1 MNPLK
6 PDQIGPPLRRL
17 ADALPPGPAPV
28 AALLLLAALWFWS
41 AWFPAMPF
49 VSLAAALVLAF
60 RWRFFRMDVPPCGE
74 PVLALFCRAFLQI
87 LGLMILCNLAV
98 RLVAFCVHVDLP
110 LPSQTTL
117 DRWTAA
123 DSPLA
128 RLVLAATIFLAAP
141 FIEETF
147 FRGLLLPLLARIL
160 PPIAALLLSALL
172 FGLLHGIALCPAMT
186 AFALIL
192 SLLRLRTSTLLPCI
206 LLHTLW
212 NALILLLTL
221 ATSLR

>member
-28 AALLLLAALWFWS
+28 RAALLLLAALWFCG
-41 AWFPAMPF
+41 ACFPAMPF
-49 VSLAAALVLAF
+49 VTFAAALLLAL
-60 RWRFFRMDVPPCGE
+60 RWRFFRVEIPPHGE

-87 LGLMILCNLAV
+87 LGLILLCTIAV
-98 RLVAFCVHVDLP
+98 HLVAFCFHVTLP
-110 LPSQTTL
+110 VQPTL
-117 DRWTAA
+117 LRWT
-123 DSPLA
+123 SETSLQR
-128 RLVLAATIFLAAP
+128 RLVLAVTVFLCAP
-141 FIEETF
+141 FVEETF

-160 PPIAALLLSALL
+160 PPVAALLFSALL
-172 FGLLHGIALCPAMT
+172 FGLLHGPALFPAMT
-186 AFALIL
+186 AYAIIL
-192 SLLRLRTSTLLPCI
+192 SLLRLRTPTLLPCI

-221 ATSLR
+221 AASLR

>member
-28 AALLLLAALWFWS
+28 TALLLLAALWFWG
-41 AWFPAMPF
+41 ACFPAMPF
-49 VSLAAALVLAF
+49 VSLAAALVLAL
-60 RWRFFRMDVPPCGE
+60 RWRFFRMDVPPYGE

-98 RLVAFCVHVDLP
+98 RLVAFCIHVDLP

-128 RLVLAATIFLAAP
+128 RLVLAGTIFLAAP

-147 FRGLLLPLLARIL
+147 FRGLLLPLLARVL
-160 PPIAALLLSALL
+160 PPVAALLLSALL

-192 SLLRLRTSTLLPCI
+192 SLLRLRTATLLPCI

-221 ATSLR
+221 AASLR